1 MISSEVSDI
10 VILVL
15 KFIMLMIWHA
25 ERGKRVDGVYCTEDQ
40 SQIHRIR
47 ATRRID

>member
-10 VILVL
+10 TRLILWL
-15 KFIMLMIWHA
+15 IMLMIWHA